1 MEIRAGKQYRTKAER
16 RAIVEESLRPGTS
29 VSQVA
34 RAHDVNTNQ
43 VFEWR
48 RQYREG
54 RLNEETNPATALLPV
69 KITAETTQLASKPRD
84 SKANGSKG
92 LPIRNACELHWQG
105 WCDDRTADRNADL
118 DCSGNDGSATRIYRA
133 QCAGANGS

>member
-16 RAIVEESLRPGTS
+16 RAIVEETLQPGAS

-48 RQYREG
+48 RQYRDG
-54 RLNEETNPATALLPV
+54 RLHEETKATTALLPV
-69 KITAETTQLASKPRD
+69 KLTDATIQVACRQRK
-84 SKANGSKG
+84 SKANGGGSIAIDLGHARIRIEGPADPECVRAALEG
-92 LPIRNACELHWQG
+92 LLR
-105 WCDDRTADRNADL
+105 
-118 DCSGNDGSATRIYRA
+118 
-133 QCAGANGS
+133 